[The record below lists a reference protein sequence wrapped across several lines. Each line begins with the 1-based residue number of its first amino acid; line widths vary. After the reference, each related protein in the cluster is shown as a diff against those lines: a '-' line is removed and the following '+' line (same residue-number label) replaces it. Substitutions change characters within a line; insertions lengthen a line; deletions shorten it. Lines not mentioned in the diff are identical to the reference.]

1 MIETPSGWIHEE
13 DLTRAEVL
21 DRRDSF
27 ELRQACVAYL
37 KSHHTLTR
45 PKSIGAASD
54 RNVQKALVQAS
65 IRRLVGIRARD
76 SALHSLL
83 SQREGVIEEQ
93 SKTIDRL
100 LAYIPARAAPLSDQR
115 LQEISGYVSDFL
127 TKRDLSANVHV
138 VDETG
143 PDTLA
148 CHRLTVMLDKADI
161 RPISQIEDE
170 LFDLLAEI
178 AEPEEAPSL
187 NLTVA
192 SEAEQDGP
200 AA

>member
-115 LQEISGYVSDFL
+115 LQEIAGYVSDFL
-127 TKRDLSANVHV
+127 TKRDLSANVHCGRRNG
-138 VDETG
+138 TG
-143 PDTLA
+143 YACMPSPHRHARQSRHPYHLTDRRRTL
-148 CHRLTVMLDKADI
+148 
-161 RPISQIEDE
+161 RPPGGDSG
-170 LFDLLAEI
+170 
-178 AEPEEAPSL
+178 
-187 NLTVA
+187 T
-192 SEAEQDGP
+192 
-200 AA
+200 